1 MQQFN
6 LLNTIYSAFGGQ
18 EYYKTPKLGG
28 LNIMSNGQ
36 PTFLNPDS
44 WDAFNIF
51 MTTPQLYAVVSL
63 RGRLLASGVWVH
75 ERMDSKGNVTRVEG
89 SDLVNVLENPNPL
102 LNGND
107 LICQWNENM
116 CVYGNNFEYVLKP
129 FASSKPAGFSN
140 IPATD
145 VTIKTTGKTY
155 KQSKLSEIIEY
166 YEVTNGVTIDRLTTD
181 EINHTKVVN
190 SQNPIKGESPLKPI
204 YMPISNI
211 RSAYQFRNVIMNQ
224 KGALGILSSSSKG
237 ADGGGIPL
245 LPKER
250 QKIEEAYRRAYGI
263 SDEQSK
269 IIITDASMKWQPTT
283 FPTKDLLLFEEVD
296 ENFQTIIDNF
306 GLNNNLF
313 SSKNNTY
320 ENLKEGLK
328 QAYQNTIIPI
338 SEELSMNRT
347 RLMGLDGK
355 KEWVRLDYS
364 HIPVLQENLKEKAEI
379 LKIKSEAYEK
389 LSNLGFPNIDQV
401 ITFD

>member
-1 MQQFN
+1 
-6 LLNTIYSAFGGQ
+6 
-18 EYYKTPKLGG
+18 
-28 LNIMSNGQ
+28 
-36 PTFLNPDS
+36 
-44 WDAFNIF
+44 
-51 MTTPQLYAVVSL
+51 
-63 RGRLLASGVWVH
+63 
-75 ERMDSKGNVTRVEG
+75 
-89 SDLVNVLENPNPL
+89 
-102 LNGND
+102 
-107 LICQWNENM
+107 
-116 CVYGNNFEYVLKP
+116 LKP
-129 FASSKPAGFSN
+129 FAYSKPAGFSN

-166 YEVTNGVTIDRLTTD
+166 YEVTNGATIDRLTTD

-245 LPKER
+245 LPRER
-250 QKIEEAYRRAYGI
+250 EKIEEAYRRAYGI

>member
-129 FASSKPAGFSN
+129 FTSSKPAGFSN

-166 YEVTNGVTIDRLTTD
+166 YEVTNGATIDRLTTD

-245 LPKER
+245 LPRER
-250 QKIEEAYRRAYGI
+250 EKIEEAYRRAYGI

>member
-28 LNIMSNGQ
+28 LNIISNGQ

-75 ERMDSKGNVTRVEG
+75 ERMDSKGNVTRVDG
-89 SDLVNVLENPNPL
+89 SDLVNLLENPNPL

-129 FASSKPAGFSN
+129 YSSARPSGFSN

-145 VTIKTTGKTY
+145 VKIKTTGKTY

-166 YEVTNGVTIDRLTTD
+166 YEVTNGVKIDRLTTD

-211 RSAYQFRNVIMNQ
+211 RSAYQFRNVIINQ

>member
-89 SDLVNVLENPNPL
+89 SELVNVLENPNPL

-129 FASSKPAGFSN
+129 FAYSKPAGFSN

-166 YEVTNGVTIDRLTTD
+166 YEVTNGATIDRLTTD

-389 LSNLGFPNIDQV
+389 LSNLGFPNIEQV